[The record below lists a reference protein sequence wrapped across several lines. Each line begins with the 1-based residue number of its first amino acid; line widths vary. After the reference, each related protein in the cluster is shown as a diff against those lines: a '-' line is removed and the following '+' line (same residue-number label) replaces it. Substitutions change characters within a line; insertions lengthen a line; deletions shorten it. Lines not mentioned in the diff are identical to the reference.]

1 MAGLASV
8 KTSQGDLLASPC
20 YQAPELIDSAPDG
33 VDGRADQFSL
43 AVTGYQM
50 LSGLSPFA
58 SVGILHTLEKVRRF
72 IPQSLDLICSDVPHP
87 VAVVIARAMSKNREA
102 RYPCMLSFIRAL
114 NEATA
119 APIASLDK
127 TSSMPTIPFSLN
139 DSRLVLAN
147 GWEEE
152 SSPKLQSTRRQAA
165 DGQCVT
171 APMDG
176 AVLIELL
183 NRANLPSGR
192 HTVAPVATA
201 AAAVGLKVGAEAV
214 APEETATSASPT
226 LMPSAQPLQ
235 SRGDSLPGVRV
246 QWPRWSL
253 VVGPLFGICIGAL
266 LAQLLI
272 GGLVGARYHSTGVSG
287 GQLSPPAPA
296 SLPAALREDQSEPTS
311 SQPGD
316 ATRLPGNDPV
326 HPAVYPSDSLP
337 LRLADPLGPVP
348 TTELFP
354 QPILPRALVAP
365 PPPGPSAGELGPIP
379 NYRR

>member
-1 MAGLASV
+1 M
-8 KTSQGDLLASPC
+8 
-20 YQAPELIDSAPDG
+20 
-33 VDGRADQFSL
+33 
-43 AVTGYQM
+43 
-50 LSGLSPFA
+50 
-58 SVGILHTLEKVRRF
+58 
-72 IPQSLDLICSDVPHP
+72 
-87 VAVVIARAMSKNREA
+87 
-102 RYPCMLSFIRAL
+102 
-114 NEATA
+114 
-119 APIASLDK
+119 
-127 TSSMPTIPFSLN
+127 
-139 DSRLVLAN
+139 
-147 GWEEE
+147 
-152 SSPKLQSTRRQAA
+152 
-165 DGQCVT
+165 
-171 APMDG
+171 
-176 AVLIELL
+176 
-183 NRANLPSGR
+183 
-192 HTVAPVATA
+192 APVATA
-201 AAAVGLKVGAEAV
+201 AAAVGLKVGAEIV
-214 APEETATSASPT
+214 APEEKATSASPT